1 MRIEIDLQ
9 EAASSFLSPRV
20 VNYYA
25 TASLDH
31 VSLNDNRTSLGKCR
45 LLPRV
50 MRNVKQVRPQTT
62 LFGQQ
67 SALPIYVSPASNALL
82 GHPDGELN
90 ITRGVSLPAAC
101 RRGIPLRGNRMDSA
115 DINIGSSNRHRSGH
129 LRCRILLAHRHL
141 GGKGNNG
148 GKDGTT
154 DGHDISDLFARGS
167 GKVRR
172 TD

>member
-1 MRIEIDLQ
+1 MWDRKLTCQSALAYKAEQERVANGRAALPDVETMLSLDELEVCYSGRSLCVDAVNTDLQ

-50 MRNVKQVRPQTT
+50 MRNVKKVRPQTT
-62 LFGQQ
+62 LFGQK

-101 RRGIPLRGNRMDSA
+101 RQ
-115 DINIGSSNRHRSGH
+115 
-129 LRCRILLAHRHL
+129 
-141 GGKGNNG
+141 
-148 GKDGTT
+148 
-154 DGHDISDLFARGS
+154 
-167 GKVRR
+167 
-172 TD
+172 